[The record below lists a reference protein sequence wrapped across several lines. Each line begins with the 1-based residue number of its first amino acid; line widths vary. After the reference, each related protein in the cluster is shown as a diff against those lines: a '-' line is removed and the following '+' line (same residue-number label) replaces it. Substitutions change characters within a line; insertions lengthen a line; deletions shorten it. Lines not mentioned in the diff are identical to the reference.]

1 MYRLFFLLILCPFL
15 YSQDLGKILWGEKP
29 STSPINF
36 DYILAESKNKNDIN
50 LSGSFYINSYPKG
63 VGYDVIR
70 DEKTFKNRNNEDL
83 FIKFPD
89 FRLDLSIQDQNVIV
103 HNKKIIETDDKF
115 WDLSFSDGMAWS
127 KEDNLFV
134 AAPFTLIQKHA
145 NCSHNGVLLFAL
157 NSLNEISQSIF
168 QISSETC
175 AYFPVS
181 YTHLTLPTIL
191 LV

>member
-29 STSPINF
+29 LTSPLNF

-83 FIKFPD
+83 FIKFEY
-89 FRLDLSIQDQNVIV
+89 IIV
-103 HNKKIIETDDKF
+103 K
-115 WDLSFSDGMAWS
+115 
-127 KEDNLFV
+127 
-134 AAPFTLIQKHA
+134 Q
-145 NCSHNGVLLFAL
+145 
-157 NSLNEISQSIF
+157 
-168 QISSETC
+168 
-175 AYFPVS
+175 
-181 YTHLTLPTIL
+181 
-191 LV
+191 